1 MVRLSDSPGDSVLTA
16 AKESAESEGRARN
29 LAILHC
35 TEAFSLALRLFIF
48 VIGGISCVARRLAR
62 SAQCPLQYDRLQRL
76 PVHHLRGE
84 ITGCSEQSR
93 SLKQDMVPLVTV
105 DSWD

>member
-48 VIGGISCVARRLAR
+48 VIGGSVASLADSHDRHNALCNTIVCNGFQSITCVA
-62 SAQCPLQYDRLQRL
+62 
-76 PVHHLRGE
+76 
-84 ITGCSEQSR
+84 
-93 SLKQDMVPLVTV
+93 K
-105 DSWD
+105 